1 MTFSNSNSL
10 NNKVLYCGLIL
21 ILVLL
26 LFSCKDQ
33 SPTVYTIIFDPNGG
47 TLNGKQSVII
57 VEGMPVPEPEAPT
70 KSGYIFDGWY
80 SDADTSIPYDFDT
93 PATSSFTLYA
103 KWTAK
108 MWTVTFLSDG
118 GTEIDSQSVANC
130 NRAVKPDDPEK
141 EGYAFEGWYI
151 QGTDT
156 EYNFTLP
163 VTSNLTLEARWSQY
177 YTVTFDANL
186 PDGIDAGEI
195 SGMPTSI
202 NNIPYGGTAEKPENP
217 TIKGYQFDGWYSD
230 VDTSIPYDFDTP
242 VTSSFTLYAKW
253 TAKTWTVTFLSDGG
267 TEIDSQNVVNCNKA
281 IKPEDPEKEGY
292 TFEGWYIQ
300 GTDTEYDFTLP
311 VTSNLMLY
319 AKWSQITYTVTFD
332 ANLPDGVD
340 DDSLSGIPETI
351 NSIPSGESVGK
362 KTYPTLD
369 GYVFK
374 GWYRT
379 ENPDEDEDAFN
390 LALDPVQENMILYAK
405 WSTEA
410 TVIFNP
416 NGGLLMGETEKYITY
431 GGTLTELPADPVLK
445 KDGRTYI
452 FLGWYVDG
460 ELFDLSEPIT
470 NDTTVEAKWSDSYS
484 NNAGYF
490 VYDAEGLIAWAEAAQ
505 RDMDLNC
512 TLENDIILPDVSAG
526 ERNWTAADPTLGY
539 TGTFDGNS
547 KTIMNLAGNQGIFGH
562 IGEGGTVKSLTL
574 ENVSISSSSRVGA
587 IAGSNQGTIE
597 DCSVSGNIKGGEY
610 VGGICGYN
618 NVGKITDCHFS
629 GSVEGTK
636 SVGGVCGQSFYNST
650 ITACYSTGSVS
661 GSESVGGVCGATL
674 EGTLIACYSTSYVK
688 GTYKVGGVCGYLDE
702 GTLTACYSTGSVEGK
717 SWVGAVCGDHGG
729 YYSSST
735 INACYWSVPSTTSS
749 LVGIGSGCSLSAK
762 TVEVT
767 GGSVTW
773 TEGDNSALSAMN
785 AAISQNYKYAENT
798 NPGTNAEM
806 PLVLVPK
813 K

>member
-108 MWTVTFLSDG
+108 SWTVTFQPDG

-130 NRAVKPDDPEK
+130 NKAVKPD
-141 EGYAFEGWYI
+141 
-151 QGTDT
+151 
-156 EYNFTLP
+156 N
-163 VTSNLTLEARWSQY
+163 
-177 YTVTFDANL
+177 
-186 PDGIDAGEI
+186 
-195 SGMPTSI
+195 
-202 NNIPYGGTAEKPENP
+202 
-217 TIKGYQFDGWYSD
+217 
-230 VDTSIPYDFDTP
+230 
-242 VTSSFTLYAKW
+242 
-253 TAKTWTVTFLSDGG
+253 
-267 TEIDSQNVVNCNKA
+267 
-281 IKPEDPEKEGY
+281 PEKEGY
-292 TFEGWYIQ
+292 TFEGWYSD
-300 GTDTEYDFTLP
+300 TDTSIPYDFNSP
-311 VTSNLMLY
+311 VIADITLY
-319 AKWSQITYTVTFD
+319 AKWTQITYTVTFD
-332 ANLPDGVD
+332 ANLPGGVVD
-340 DDSLSGIPETI
+340 EALSGMPESI
-351 NSIPSGESVGK
+351 ISIPFGESVGE
-362 KTYPTLD
+362 KTAPTLN

-379 ENPDEDEDAFN
+379 KNPEENDKSFN
-390 LALDPVQENMILYAK
+390 LASDSVMENLTLYAK
-405 WSTEA
+405 WSNEA
-410 TVIFNP
+410 TVTFNS
-416 NGGLLMGETEKYITY
+416 NGGSFSGETEMTVTY
-431 GGTLTELPADPVLK
+431 GSTLTELPADPNLK
-445 KDGRTYI
+445 KNGNTYI
-452 FLGWYVDG
+452 FIGWYANG
-460 ELFDLSEPIT
+460 EPFDLSEPIT
-470 NDTTVEAKWSDSYS
+470 SDTTVEAKWSDSYS

-512 TLENDIILPDVSAG
+512 TLEKDIILPDVSAG

-749 LVGIGSGCSLSAK
+749 LVGIGSGYSLSAK